1 MSISVNGDRINP
13 IQFPGGERHVNLKD
27 ISISTIN
34 FNVEAKI
41 KSSDDLMD
49 MVLVCDG
56 LYRMAPEI
64 PINLLIPYLPYARQD
79 RVCAEGDAFSLNVL
93 ARIINTLYVKQVI
106 SLDVHNPTICSQYI
120 NSFRNISNYRFLRNI
135 CNNLDFDFL
144 ICPDEGAAKKYDVWK
159 YTPSTVFCE
168 KIRDPSTGKL
178 SGFKISDDNVY
189 VPKDNEVGLIVDDI
203 CDGGGTFF
211 GIAELFS
218 NRLSLAVTHGIFSKG
233 LEDLLNRFDNIYT
246 TNSWCELESDD
257 RLKVFDWKDHID
269 G

>member
-1 MSISVNGDRINP
+1 MSITINKTQVNP

-27 ISISTIN
+27 ISTNTIT

-41 KSSDDLMD
+41 KSSNDLMD

-56 LYRMAPEI
+56 LYRMAPQI

-79 RVCAEGDAFSLNVL
+79 RVCAEGDPFSLNAI
-93 ARIINTLYVKQVI
+93 ARIVNTLYAKQII
-106 SLDVHNPTICSQYI
+106 SLDPHNPSICSQYI
-120 NSFRNISNYRFLRNI
+120 NCFRAFRNRGFLENVCDDREFN
-135 CNNLDFDFL
+135 FL
-144 ICPDEGAAKKYDVWK
+144 ICPDKGAREKYDCWIDE
-159 YTPSTVFCE
+159 TVYCE
-168 KIRDPSTGKL
+168 KVRDPSTGKL
-178 SGFKISDDNVY
+178 SGFKVADDNVY
-189 VPKDNEVGLIVDDI
+189 VPKDNEVGLIIDDI

-218 NRLSLAVTHGIFSKG
+218 NRLNLAVTHGIFSKG

-246 TNSWCELESDD
+246 TNSWCELESGNG
-257 RLKVFDWKDHID
+257 LKVFDWKDGIN